1 MFTAVLFRIAPNL
14 KPPKYLSSV
23 ECINIFNIYTK
34 EFYINICINYKYIN
48 LYIEIYVYIYT
59 FMCFLK
65 LCSNNNVNWLH
76 RYKVETKKAN
86 TKEYTLLLY
95 LHKVQKQSKVINNNR
110 TESHNYC

>member
-1 MFTAVLFRIAPNL
+1 
-14 KPPKYLSSV
+14 
-23 ECINIFNIYTK
+23 
-34 EFYINICINYKYIN
+34 
-48 LYIEIYVYIYT
+48 
-59 FMCFLK
+59 MCFLK

-110 TESHNYC
+110 TESHNY